1 MAGRVNIAP
10 VVTAEIKPAIIISDQ
25 NLPTNL
31 HNFVKAVKKSE
42 IALKTAINE
51 LKKEFLT
58 GIFGGNNGG
67 VAGDVV

>member
-1 MAGRVNIAP
+1 MVDRVSIAP
-10 VVTAEIKPAIIISDQ
+10 VVTAETKPAIIISEQ
-25 NLPTNL
+25 NLSTNL

-42 IALKTAINE
+42 SAIKTAINE
-51 LKKEFLT
+51 LKREFLT